1 MIPSSIFFVSRINY
15 NAVTKDLDILLM
27 PLPKHN
33 VHHGWMY
40 RTMVIFGDSGRLNL
54 AENVCLVRY
63 IGKSEYTCVL
73 FNVLARLMQERFV
86 LQELNREAIR
96 NPISL

>member
-1 MIPSSIFFVSRINY
+1 MIPSSILVFSRINY

-27 PLPKHN
+27 LLTIHN
-33 VHHGWMY
+33 VHHERMY
-40 RTMVIFGDSGRLNL
+40 RTMVIFSDFGRLNL

-86 LQELNREAIR
+86 LQGLNREAIR
-96 NPISL
+96 NLISL